1 MVEDFLIDFGLRSA
15 PRNLVSLIGADYT
28 EEFGQKK
35 FTELS
40 PRTLMRYLAVYSYDR
55 NKRRTMVELASG
67 PLVTRPDAE
76 LFYEF
81 NINLMRS
88 LYGEEYIQS
97 LLKERLRSL

>member
-1 MVEDFLIDFGLRSA
+1 M
-15 PRNLVSLIGADYT
+15 GAQYT

-40 PRTLMRYLAVYSYDR
+40 PRTLMRYLAQFENDS
-55 NKRRTMVELASG
+55 RRRSQIVELASG
-67 PLVTRPDAE
+67 TMITRPDGE

-88 LYGEEYIQS
+88 LYGEEYIQN
-97 LLKERLRSL
+97 LLKERLREL